1 MSINGQSLSVSSQLT
16 QYSDE
21 YWTTLTPEK
30 SFLVRVFVD
39 RCMTIKVLS
48 LISDWTN
55 IDTSA
60 GHGPH

>member
-1 MSINGQSLSVSSQLT
+1 MSIYGQSLAVSSQLT
-16 QYSDE
+16 QCSDE

-48 LISDWTN
+48 LTSDWIN

-60 GHGPH
+60 GHGPP

>member
-1 MSINGQSLSVSSQLT
+1 MSIYGQSLAVSSQLT

-60 GHGPH
+60 GHGPP